1 MTEHADQ
8 LREAFETHEND
19 TPDPSAVY
27 ARVVELSGKYK
38 RRRRSFQVAG
48 GAALAAVAVAG
59 VVTLPNLLPGNARN
73 TSTVSY
79 PAGAVPTSAAPSTVP
94 SLSPADLERG
104 WAAYFA
110 AGYDYDDALRIA
122 ELWNVPANNVGN
134 IKAAAGLRLL
144 AGEALPFPA
153 TPNDPEPTVSVD
165 PAAEAQLAAFFGA
178 GYTWDEAVKLAK
190 LWHLSDPSDAKYAA
204 GKKLLAGEKL
214 PVKPTPAGV
223 KAALENKRV
232 EAFFNKGYDVDDA
245 VKLAKTWHLKT
256 AYQAKIEGGKRI
268 LAGQTLPIQ
277 P

>member
-19 TPDPSAVY
+19 TPDPGAVY

-38 RRRRSFQVAG
+38 RRRRSLQVAG

-73 TSTVSY
+73 TSTISY
-79 PAGAVPTSAAPSTVP
+79 PAGAVPTTVVPSTIP
-94 SLSPADLERG
+94 TLSPTDLNRG
-104 WAAYFA
+104 LDAYFA
-110 AGYDYDDALRIA
+110 NGYDYDDAIKLAGLWHVPTTNIA
-122 ELWNVPANNVGN
+122 AL
-134 IKAAAGLRLL
+134 KATAGLRLL
-144 AGEALPFPA
+144 AGEQLPFPA
-153 TPNDPEPTVSVD
+153 TPNDPEPTESAD
-165 PAAEAQLAAFFGA
+165 PAAEAQYAAFFNA
-178 GYTWDEAVKLAK
+178 GYTWTEAEKLAAI
-190 LWHLSDPSDAKYAA
+190 WHLSDPSDAKLMA

-214 PVKPTPAGV
+214 PVKPTAAGV
-223 KAALENKRV
+223 KQALENKRV
-232 EAFFNKGYDVDDA
+232 EAFFNKGYDVEDA

-256 AYQAKIEGGKRI
+256 AYQAKVEGGKRI